1 MPAKVHLSS
10 ICQDLFVKPTFE
22 TSACPAHEEVTGT
35 ECRATLALTIYRRVR
50 IYAKWAQRWTRSSV
64 CRCDK
69 QHLDDAISVYRLPFQ
84 RWQLSAEVPLPVMSR
99 PQSTDFNMSPSC
111 IPPMQNACSHLMQ
124 CTQNKFVRKII
135 DDPWIESPVE
145 SCMEKLNFCGPG
157 VMSDGKRT
165 CQSPFQTRSS

>member
-22 TSACPAHEEVTGT
+22 TSA
-35 ECRATLALTIYRRVR
+35 IYRRVR

-165 CQSPFQTRSS
+165 SCKRSNLLFSVGHMKDLLQASW